1 MRKTES
7 RLRSF
12 SQQIDEITNK
22 TNKPSSF
29 VASSTTHTKSQG
41 GKKEKERRRAT
52 QPPGQPWSESPYP
65 SHRAMIKIYEGHSA
79 LHQCLAQDLKDLVSR
94 FHPGLPIQ
102 PDKAR
107 RQQLSPT
114 ELFMDYG

>member
-1 MRKTES
+1 
-7 RLRSF
+7 
-12 SQQIDEITNK
+12 
-22 TNKPSSF
+22 
-29 VASSTTHTKSQG
+29 
-41 GKKEKERRRAT
+41 
-52 QPPGQPWSESPYP
+52 
-65 SHRAMIKIYEGHSA
+65 MIKIYEGHSA